1 MVLKLSFPK
10 QVLSTQWIE
19 RYFARHYKQRKIPLD
34 KFITLTQAL
43 QLTSLQLT
51 SLQEGSFLRLAISSK
66 VIYGVDING
75 NFLFHPDGIISYTSK
90 KYQRSIAKLLAD
102 DHA

>member
-19 RYFARHYKQRKIPLD
+19 RYFARHYKQRKISLD
-34 KFITLTQAL
+34 KFIPLVQAL
-43 QLTSLQLT
+43 QLTSLQ
-51 SLQEGSFLRLAISSK
+51 EGTFLRLAIDSK
-66 VIYGVDING
+66 TIYGVDING
-75 NFLFHPDGIISYTSK
+75 NFLFHPDGIINYTSK